1 MLETNNLTNTR
12 VFYYFEE
19 ISKIPHGSGNMKGI
33 ADFCENFAKE
43 QGLRYFRDEM
53 DNIVIFKDGTNGY
66 ENSTPVIM
74 QGHLDM
80 VCQKTADSKIDFS
93 KDPLEL
99 YIDGDFIKAK
109 NTTLGADDGIG
120 VALILAVLESKDF
133 SHPPIEAV
141 FTVDEEIGMLGAS
154 KLDMSKLS
162 GKKLINIDS
171 FNDAC
176 ACVSCAGGADIKMH
190 INLKRVIACGKKLKL
205 SIDGL
210 LGGHSGGKIKEG
222 RVNANILAGRIL
234 ACAKKIS
241 DFDIISI
248 NGGDKGNA
256 ITPRCAI
263 ELVVKDTEGFISKL
277 EEVFENIKNELSDR
291 EENLN
296 LTVSIVEEGNFQAI
310 DKESRDKLINML
322 LSIPDGVLAMSK
334 KISGLVE
341 TSSNLGIAATHDDK
355 ILLHSTI
362 RSNKRSALEW
372 LQERMF
378 MIAEYNNCNVEASGH
393 YPPWELV
400 ENSEMQKIFA
410 DTCLEIYEKEANIY
424 ATHAGLEC
432 GIFAGKIEGLDGIAI
447 GPSAY
452 DVHTVFERL
461 SISAVNKF
469 YDFLKVILAKLK

>member
-19 ISKIPHGSGNMKGI
+19 ISKIPRGSGNMKGI
-33 ADFCENFAKE
+33 ADFCESFAKE
-43 QGLRYFRDEM
+43 QGFRYFRDEM
-53 DNIVIFKDGTNGY
+53 NNVVIFKEGTKGY

-120 VALILAVLESKDF
+120 AALILAVLESKDIA
-133 SHPPIEAV
+133 HPPIEAV
-141 FTVDEEIGMLGAS
+141 FTVDEEIGMLGAA
-154 KLDMSKLS
+154 KLDMSQLS
-162 GKKLINIDS
+162 GKKLINIDNFS
-171 FNDAC
+171 DGC
-176 ACVSCAGGADIKMH
+176 ACVSCAGGADIKTY
-190 INLKRVIACGKKLKL
+190 INVKRVIACGKKLML

-210 LGGHSGGKIKEG
+210 LGGHSGAMIHKG

-256 ITPRCAI
+256 ITPRCI
-263 ELVVKDTEGFISKL
+263 VEIVVKDTDGFISKL

-296 LTVSIVEEGNFQAI
+296 LSVTTIEEGNFQAI

-322 LSIPDGVLAMSK
+322 LSIPDGVLTMSK

-341 TSSNLGIAATHDDK
+341 TSSNLGITATQDDK

-362 RSNKRSALEW
+362 RSNKRGALEW
-372 LQERMF
+372 LQEKMF
-378 MIAEYNNCNVEASGH
+378 MIAEYNNCTVEASGH

-410 DTCLEIYEKEANIY
+410 DTCAEIYGKEANIY
-424 ATHAGLEC
+424 AIHAGLEC

-447 GPSAY
+447 GPEVH
-452 DVHTVFERL
+452 DIHTVFERL

>member
-1 MLETNNLTNTR
+1 MLEKNIDTKTR

-19 ISKIPHGSGNMKGI
+19 ISKIPHGSGNMEKI
-33 ADFCENFAKE
+33 ADFFESFAKNHS
-43 QGLRYFRDEM
+43 LRHFRDEM
-53 DNIVIFKDGTNGY
+53 NNVVIFKDGTVGY

-93 KDPLEL
+93 KDPIEL

-120 VALILAVLESKDF
+120 AALILAVLESKDIA
-133 SHPPIEAV
+133 HPPIEAV
-141 FTVDEEIGMLGAS
+141 FTTDEEIGMLGAA

-162 GKKLINIDS
+162 GKKMINIDS
-171 FNDAC
+171 FSEGC
-176 ACVSCAGGADIKMH
+176 ACVSCAGGADVKMY
-190 INLKRVIACGKKLKL
+190 INLKRVVACGKKLLL

-234 ACAKKIS
+234 SCAKKIS

-256 ITPRCAI
+256 ITPRCTI
-263 ELVVKDTEGFISKL
+263 ELVTKDAAEFISKL

-296 LTVSIVEEGNFQAI
+296 LSVSIVEEGNFQVI

-322 LSIPDGVLAMSK
+322 LSIPDGVLSMSK

-341 TSSNLGIAATHDDK
+341 TSSNLGITATYEDK
-355 ILLHSTI
+355 ILLLSTI
-362 RSNKRSALEW
+362 RSNKRSALDW
-372 LQERMF
+372 LQEKMF

-400 ENSEMQKIFA
+400 EGSEMQKIFA
-410 DTCLEIYEKEANIY
+410 ETCEEIYGRKADIY
-424 ATHAGLEC
+424 AAHVGLEC

-447 GPSAY
+447 GPNAY
-452 DVHTVFERL
+452 DLHTVFERL

-469 YDFLKVILAKLK
+469 YEFLKVILAKLK